1 MILGNKLSFA
11 YQWMFVGSLKSPVD
25 EKEIGTLLAL
35 NYWNDLLAFYV
46 INSRVSNVSS
56 ERGGDTVS

>member
-1 MILGNKLSFA
+1 MDVCRFI
-11 YQWMFVGSLKSPVD
+11 D

-56 ERGGDTVS
+56 ERGGGGDTVS